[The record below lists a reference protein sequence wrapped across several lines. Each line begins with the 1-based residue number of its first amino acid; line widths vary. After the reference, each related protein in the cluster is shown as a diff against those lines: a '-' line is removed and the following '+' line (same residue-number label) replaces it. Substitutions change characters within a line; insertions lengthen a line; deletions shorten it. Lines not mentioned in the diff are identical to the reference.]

1 VDDAE
6 LTKMK
11 AELDK
16 EEDRYHHAKEAVWSM
31 DAAAKSVVQ
40 VAGGGVGLEMLQPSG
55 AGGSAMTCAQMCTL
69 CGQMCTL
76 CGQMCTLCGQMCTLC
91 GMCGQMCTLCGQMC
105 TLCGGGCGSASGGGA
120 TQTLRVVLVHEPEP
134 VKAEAKTNPR
144 TTHRKAT

>member
-76 CGQMCTLCGQMCTLC
+76 CGQMCTLCG
-91 GMCGQMCTLCGQMC
+91 
-105 TLCGGGCGSASGGGA
+105 GGCGSASGGGA

-144 TTHRKAT
+144 TTHRKTT